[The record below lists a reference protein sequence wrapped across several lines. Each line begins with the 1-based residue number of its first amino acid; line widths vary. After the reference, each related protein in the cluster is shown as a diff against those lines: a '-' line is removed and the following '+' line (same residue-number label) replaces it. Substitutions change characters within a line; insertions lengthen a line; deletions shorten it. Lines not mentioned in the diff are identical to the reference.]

1 LVSPGGG
8 GFSAA
13 FRFLR
18 AFRAGRDEAGKE
30 VGGISKDLRTNEQI
44 RVREVR
50 LIGQE
55 GEQLGVVQFRDALR
69 LAQEAGLDLV
79 EVAPTAKPPVCRIMD
94 YGRFKYEQAKRDK
107 EARKKQRVG
116 DLKEVKMRP
125 NIDDHDFDFKARN
138 AHKFLKDG
146 NKVKVTIMFRGREI
160 VHQDLA
166 RALVARFAAEV
177 GDVGVIERPPR
188 VEGRNLIAIIA
199 PKAAVMAEARASAAR
214 TPRSEAGRSVEEGS
228 ASAKDEDPQGG
239 FKADEGL
246 GDR

>member
-1 LVSPGGG
+1 MI
-8 GFSAA
+8 
-13 FRFLR
+13 
-18 AFRAGRDEAGKE
+18 
-30 VGGISKDLRTNEQI
+30 GISRDLRTNEQI
-44 RVREVR
+44 RAKDVR

-69 LAQEAGLDLV
+69 LAQEASLDLV

-125 NIDDHDFDFKARN
+125 NIDDHDFNFKSRN
-138 AHKFLKDG
+138 AQRFLKEG

-166 RALVARFAAEV
+166 RALVARFATAV

-188 VEGRNLIAIIA
+188 VEGRNMIIIVA
-199 PKAAVMAEARASAAR
+199 PKAEVMAEARASAAR
-214 TPRSEAGRSVEEGS
+214 PAAAPAQVPVAPPRALATE
-228 ASAKDEDPQGG
+228 P
-239 FKADEGL
+239 DEGVQQ
-246 GDR
+246 